1 MALEIERKF
10 LCTLTRYQ
18 AIKLSFDSRL
28 VKSIYLENTKESST
42 RVVKDTFEDGR
53 VVAKWTQ
60 KTSTGSL
67 LVRNELEDILP
78 SEIFDALDT
87 GTYPTISKHR
97 YLININ
103 DSIWEVDF
111 FDNYDF
117 VIAELEFE
125 NEATALNFTDFPSW
139 LGKEVTNDP
148 FYLNCNLATV

>member
-1 MALEIERKF
+1 MTLEIERKF

-60 KTSTGSL
+60 KTSTGDL
-67 LVRNELEDILP
+67 LVRTELEDVMP
-78 SEIFDALDT
+78 NNIFDALDT

-97 YLININ
+97 YLIDVNGA
-103 DSIWEVDF
+103 IWEVDF

-117 VIAELEFE
+117 VIAELEFK
-125 NEATALNFTDFPSW
+125 NKRAALNFTALPSW
-139 LGKEVTNDP
+139 VGKEVTNDP
-148 FYLNCNLATV
+148 FYLNCNLATI